1 MHESLASE
9 ENIYKKIQELFA
21 DFKGNLSILEEQID
35 FDVQSEYFNYT
46 KNLKKEFD
54 PEDVIRNKED
64 IFRQHLP
71 EEDKKCMLVQL
82 ASIASVEA
90 FRTIEKF
97 ASNPDH
103 NLQDWAKLALKESR
117 LLLESKILDEN
128 QVLISTGLGGKGFKL
143 RYSVAFIAKNNQS
156 LSDLQKRIIR
166 DELYFAT
173 KRCNGEIEEIRL
185 FRNIAIIILL
195 VPINV
200 SVQNLFDNII
210 FEINQIGHFLYHNYL
225 ITNVKILTLDEI
237 REFISVHYNQLK

>member
-1 MHESLASE
+1 MASE
-9 ENIYKKIQELFA
+9 ENIYKKIQKLFA
-21 DFKGNLSILEEQID
+21 NFEGNLNILEEQID

-46 KNLKKEFD
+46 KNLDKEFN
-54 PEDVIRNKED
+54 PEEIIKNKED
-64 IFRQHLP
+64 IFGQHLP
-71 EEDKKCMLVQL
+71 DEDKKCMLVQL

-103 NLQDWAKLALKESR
+103 NLHDWAKLALKESK

-156 LSDLQKRIIR
+156 LTDLQKRIIR
-166 DELYFAT
+166 DELNFAIR
-173 KRCNGEIEEIRL
+173 RCKGEIEEIK
-185 FRNIAIIILL
+185 FYRNIGTITSLI
-195 VPINV
+195 PIHV
-200 SVQNLFDNII
+200 SVQDLFDSII
-210 FEINQIGHFLYHNYL
+210 SEINQLGGFLYQNYL

-237 REFISVHYNQLK
+237 REFISVHHNQLK

>member
-1 MHESLASE
+1 MAAEK
-9 ENIYKKIQELFA
+9 NIYKKIQELFE
-21 DFKGNLSILEEQID
+21 DFEGNLSILEEQID

-46 KNLKKEFD
+46 KNLNKEFD
-54 PEDVIRNKED
+54 PEDVIRNKEN

-97 ASNPDH
+97 ATNPDH
-103 NLQDWAKLALKESR
+103 NLQDWAKLALKESK

-156 LSDLQKRIIR
+156 LTNLQKRIVR
-166 DELYFAT
+166 DELHFAIR
-173 KRCNGEIEEIRL
+173 RCHGEIEEVKF
-185 FRNIAIIILL
+185 FRSICAIISLIPLH
-195 VPINV
+195 V
-200 SVQNLFDNII
+200 SVQTLFDSII
-210 FEINQIGHFLYHNYL
+210 SEINQIGDFLYRNYL
-225 ITNVKILTLDEI
+225 ITNVKILSPDEI

>member
-1 MHESLASE
+1 LASE
-9 ENIYKKIQELFA
+9 ENIYKKIQDLFA
-21 DFKGNLSILEEQID
+21 DFKGNLNIMEDQID

-46 KNLKKEFD
+46 KTIDKKLD
-54 PEDVIRNKED
+54 PEDIIRNKED

-90 FRTIEKF
+90 FRTIERF
-97 ASNPDH
+97 ASDPDH
-103 NLQDWAKLALKESR
+103 NLQDWAKLALKESK

-128 QVLISTGLGGKGFKL
+128 QILISTGLGGKGLKL

-166 DELYFAT
+166 DELFFAI
-173 KRCNGEIEEIRL
+173 KRCKGEIEEIKMH
-185 FRNIAIIILL
+185 RNIAAITLL
-195 VPINV
+195 IPINV
-200 SVQNLFDNII
+200 SLQNLFDNII
-210 FEINQIGHFLYHNYL
+210 SEINQLGNFLYRNYL

-237 REFISVHYNQLK
+237 REFISVHHNQLK

>member
-1 MHESLASE
+1 
-9 ENIYKKIQELFA
+9 
-21 DFKGNLSILEEQID
+21 
-35 FDVQSEYFNYT
+35 
-46 KNLKKEFD
+46 
-54 PEDVIRNKED
+54 VIKNKED

-71 EEDKKCMLVQL
+71 EKDKKCMLVQL

-143 RYSVAFIAKNNQS
+143 RYCVAFIAKNNQS
-156 LSDLQKRIIR
+156 LSELQKRIIK
-166 DELYFAT
+166 DELHFAM

-185 FRNIAIIILL
+185 YRNIATIISLI
-195 VPINV
+195 PINV
-200 SVQNLFDNII
+200 SVQSLFNNITS
-210 FEINQIGHFLYHNYL
+210 EINQIGDFLYRNYL
-225 ITNVKILTLDEI
+225 ITNLKILTLDEI
-237 REFISVHYNQLK
+237 REFISVHHNQLK